1 MPPEAVEFVI
11 KALKESHL
19 DKKAYLKKVVTELQ
33 ADLERVRNRLDNMY
47 LDKLDGKVDPAYYD
61 RKNREWRR
69 EAEKIQ
75 AKMLKH
81 HNANDCYLDEG
92 VQLLELMQHAVST
105 YKVLNSSMK
114 RSFLKIVH
122 SNSLWQDGALIPQ
135 YLQPFDFIAKTNI
148 EYARK
153 MAVSREKNGHCPI
166 WLPFADS
173 NHGQGD

>member
-19 DKKAYLKKVVTELQ
+19 DKKAYLKKVVT
-33 ADLERVRNRLDNMY
+33 
-47 LDKLDGKVDPAYYD
+47 
-61 RKNREWRR
+61 
-69 EAEKIQ
+69 
-75 AKMLKH
+75 